1 MSFASR
7 PPHKQLPPAVE
18 VQNLRVDMASG
29 HDIVADVSF
38 SIQAGEVM
46 GLVGE
51 SGSGKTTVGM
61 ALLGFARGGARIA
74 DGTIFIAGDK
84 SRNMRSLAGEEKNRL
99 RGKVVAYVPQDPPA
113 ALNPSLRIRLQLTE
127 IVEAHEPNVSHQE
140 INQRIMEVMRDVGL
154 PATQSFL
161 ARFPHQ
167 LSGGQQQRIGIAMAV
182 ILKPKLLVLD
192 EPTTGLDVTTQNLI
206 LDIVK
211 NLCQHHK
218 IGALYVTHDLTVVA
232 HIADRV
238 MVMYAGRV
246 VETGLAQEVLT
257 RPLHPYSQALLS
269 AVPELR
275 RRTRLNAIPGHAPHP
290 TRRPEGCFFHP
301 RCAFVEKNCRVSE
314 IALVAAKASHGVRC
328 LKSQQLT
335 QAALQIE
342 PDRLEKQRL
351 PSSPPPLV
359 EVQNL
364 NVAYGAHQVL
374 SQINFS
380 IEQGECLAIVGES
393 GSGKSTL
400 SRALIGLVAHHKSQM
415 KLHGRALAPYVKQRN
430 RAQLQ
435 AMQYIFQSP
444 HNSLN
449 PRQRVENLI
458 GLAYD
463 TFYKTGKEQR
473 HQAIIT
479 CLAQVNLEPETLHAF
494 PDELSGGERQ
504 RVAIARALITNPQL
518 LICDEITSAL
528 DVSVQA
534 VIINLLK
541 DLQRQRQLTLLF
553 VTHNLAL
560 VRNLADRVLVL
571 DKGHVCE
578 IGMVKEIIETPRKA
592 YTQELIA
599 NALNHAS

>member
-1 MSFASR
+1 MIPSSFPANE
-7 PPHKQLPPAVE
+7 PIPPAVE
-18 VQNLRVDMASG
+18 VQNLAINMGSG

-61 ALLGFARGGARIA
+61 ALLGFARNGAKIVGGK
-74 DGTIFIAGDK
+74 IFIAGDK
-84 SRNMRSLAGEEKNRL
+84 QRNMCTLSGEEKNLL
-99 RGKVVAYVPQDPPA
+99 RGKIVAYVPQDPPA
-113 ALNPSLRIRLQLTE
+113 ALNPSLRIWLQLAE
-127 IVEAHEPNVSHQE
+127 IIQAHEPDATQEE
-140 INQRIMEVMRDVGL
+140 INDRIKIVMRDVGL
-154 PATQSFL
+154 PATKSFL
-161 ARFPHQ
+161 ARYPHQ

-206 LDIVK
+206 LNIVK
-211 NLCQHHK
+211 NLCHNHK

-232 HIADRV
+232 HLADRV

-246 VETGLAQEVLT
+246 VETGLAKDVLSS
-257 RPLHPYSQALLS
+257 PLHPYSQALL
-269 AVPELR
+269 ATVPELY
-275 RRTRLNAIPGHAPHP
+275 RRTRLNSIPGHAPHP
-290 TRRPEGCFFHP
+290 TRRPAGCFFHP
-301 RCAFVEKNCRVSE
+301 RCTFVEQACQTNE
-314 IALVAAKASHGVRC
+314 IKLIEIKPNHGVRC

-335 QAALQIE
+335 PSPIKIEQERQRQAELGSTSQTF
-342 PDRLEKQRL
+342 
-351 PSSPPPLV
+351 V
-359 EVQNL
+359 EVRDL
-364 NVAYGAHQVL
+364 SVAFGAHQVL
-374 SQINFS
+374 NHVNFN

-400 SRALIGLVAHHKSQM
+400 SRALIGLVARHQSYI
-415 KLHGRALAPYVKQRN
+415 KLHGATLAPYVKQRTH
-430 RAQLQ
+430 AQLQ

-449 PRQRVENLI
+449 PRQRVEELV

-463 TFYKTGKEQR
+463 TFYKTDKAQR
-473 HQAIIT
+473 REAIIA
-479 CLAQVNLEPETLHAF
+479 CLAQVNLAPETIHAF

-534 VIINLLK
+534 VVINLLK
-541 DLQRQRQLTLLF
+541 DLQIQRNLTLLF

-578 IGMVKEIIETPRKA
+578 IGMVKDIIENPSKP

-599 NALNHAS
+599 NALVHGQ